1 MSRAGYRSRVA
12 RRVAARRHGLALSW
26 LSFCLTDYGFGGA
39 QALPKLRVSRT
50 RLAQFHLS
58 PELAVAL

>member
-12 RRVAARRHGLALSW
+12 RRVATRRHGLALSW

-50 RLAQFHLS
+50 RLAQIHQS
-58 PELAVAL
+58 PKLEVAL